1 LYIWD
6 DAMKEVSVSELRRN
20 LQAFLTRVS
29 RGDRLRVTSR
39 GRAVAEIGPPVADVD
54 RAAEARARLRDS
66 VARYDDPT
74 APTFTSEEWEMNR

>member
-1 LYIWD
+1 
-6 DAMKEVSVSELRRN
+6 
-20 LQAFLTRVS
+20 
-29 RGDRLRVTSR
+29 VTSR